1 MNQNSN
7 YNYNKERHGCVTAWL
22 VLIIL
27 GNSLTALLYFLANN
41 RILESAPGASPM
53 MIYLLGFVALAN
65 VLFAA
70 MLLQWKKLGFWGFTV
85 TSIIA
90 LIINININLGIVQSL
105 IGIVGVGILFA
116 ILQITKDG
124 RSAWQNL
131 E

>member
-22 VLIIL
+22 VLIII
-27 GNSLTALLYFLANN
+27 GNSLVALLYLLANS
-41 RILESAPGASPM
+41 RMLESTPDASPL

-65 VLFAA
+65 VFFAA
-70 MLLQWKKLGFWGFTV
+70 MLLQWKKIGFWGFTV
-85 TSIIA
+85 TSICA
-90 LIINININLGIVQSL
+90 LVINININLGVVQSL
-105 IGIVGVGILFA
+105 IGIVGVGVLFA

-124 RSAWQNL
+124 RSTWQNL